1 MSELTS
7 TLSPGEIVARN
18 YQILGRVGAGGMGV
32 VYRARDLKLER
43 TVALKFL
50 PLGLNPTEKDKERF
64 VKEARIAS
72 SLDHP
77 NIGSIYGIDESGDG
91 RLFIIMAFYEGT
103 TLDERIH
110 ARGNVPTRQALDIAI
125 QIASGLAE
133 AHSHNIVH
141 RDIKPNNVM
150 LTANGVAKIVD
161 FGLAHVT
168 EATATLTHGT
178 VGTASYMSPEQALGQ
193 TVDQRSDIWA
203 FGVVMAEMLTGK
215 NPFHRETLSATIF
228 AIISEPPGQL
238 EGVPIE
244 LQQVVYR
251 ALSKDPLHR
260 YQSCSEMLRDLE
272 EVRAQ
277 LAAPTEATLTS
288 KSKIT
293 SEFRRYVAEAS
304 RSAWIPANRP
314 RPRRAGLVTAIAAL
328 AILVAA
334 AVAVVAF
341 YRPGQRLASGKG
353 GAQSQSALPRTQVLA
368 VLPFKAIA
376 GDEKL
381 TALGQGIVESVT
393 DKLGRL
399 TENRTLEVIPA
410 RNLQQRGVASLAE
423 ARKQFG
429 ANLGL
434 SVNLEQSGELIRV
447 SYSLVNAETG
457 AILGGDSVTVPA
469 ADAFSVED
477 DVAAGAVKALQLKLQ
492 PEEETALKIHGTSNA
507 AAYNYYL
514 EARGYLLNYA
524 EPQNVAD
531 AILMLKQALAAD
543 PNFGSAKAALGE
555 AYWRKYWRTKDKHW
569 TALAKEECHSAVQL
583 GNAGAAGHACLGL
596 VADGTGQYREAA
608 KEYQQAIDLE
618 PGNENAYV
626 GLALAYEH
634 EGAIEEAE
642 QAYQRAIEAHPSSP
656 YVYNSLG
663 TFYLRRE
670 QYGQAMQMFQKV
682 IAMAPEGYGAYVNLG
697 ATYNNMGEYA
707 KAIEPLKKSISIY
720 PSYSGYVDLGV
731 AYAGLNRFADEAAA
745 YEEANKLDPHEF
757 ITWGNLGEARYYNGE
772 KAQALAAYRKA
783 VELAGEELKVN
794 PHDPDILS
802 NLANYY
808 SVLGDRDRALSYLQ
822 QALQYGHNDKDIL
835 VDAASVYNHLGDSGV
850 AVEWLEKAIHAGFP
864 ASRIAGTPEFKNLS
878 DNPGFQ
884 QLTAKTKSSP

>member
-1 MSELTS
+1 MSELSS

-72 SLDHP
+72 SLDHA
-77 NIGSIYGIDESGDG
+77 NICSIYGIDETADG

-110 ARGNVPTRQALDIAI
+110 ARGNVSVREALDIAI
-125 QIASGLAE
+125 QIASGLTE
-133 AHSHNIVH
+133 AHRHNIVH

-178 VGTASYMSPEQALGQ
+178 AGTASYISPEQALGQ

-203 FGVVMAEMLTGK
+203 LGIVLAEMLTGK

-228 AIISEPPGQL
+228 AIVSEPPGQL

-251 ALSKDPLHR
+251 ALSKDPLQR
-260 YQSCSEMLRDLE
+260 YQSCPELLRDLE
-272 EVRAQ
+272 EVRAE
-277 LAAPTEATLTS
+277 LAAPGGETLTS
-288 KSKIT
+288 KSKVT

-304 RSAWIPANRP
+304 RSAWIPAHQA
-314 RPRRAGLVTAIAAL
+314 RPRRAGRMI
-328 AILVAA
+328 A
-334 AVAVVAF
+334 AVAIGVVVAATVVGVVF
-341 YRPGQRLASGKG
+341 YHPHQWAGSGKG
-353 GAQSQSALPRTQVLA
+353 AAPSQPALPRTQVLA
-368 VLPFKAIA
+368 VLPFKAIV

-381 TALGQGIVESVT
+381 TALGEGVVESVT
-393 DKLGRL
+393 DRLGRL
-399 TENRTLEVIPA
+399 TENRRLEVIPA
-410 RNLQQRGVASLAE
+410 RNLQQRGVTSLVE
-423 ARKQFG
+423 ARKQLG

-434 SVNLEQSGELIRV
+434 SVNLERSGELIRV
-447 SYSLVNAETG
+447 SYSLVNADTG
-457 AILGGDSVTVPA
+457 TILGGDAVTVPA

-477 DVAAGAVKALQLKLQ
+477 DIAAGAVKALQLKLP

-514 EARGYLLNYA
+514 EARGYLLRYA
-524 EPQNVAD
+524 EPQNVAN

-543 PNFGSAKAALGE
+543 PNFGGAKSALGE
-555 AYWRKYWRTKDKHW
+555 AYWRKYWLTKDKHW
-569 TALAKEECHSAVQL
+569 AVLAKEECHNAVEL
-583 GNAGAAGHACLGL
+583 GNAGASGHACLGL
-596 VADGTGQYREAA
+596 VADGTGRYRDAA
-608 KEYQQAIDLE
+608 QEYQQAIDLE

-642 QAYQRAIEAHPSSP
+642 QAYQRAIEAHPNSP
-656 YVYNSLG
+656 YAYNSLG

-670 QYGQAMQMFQKV
+670 QYGKAVQMFQKV
-682 IAMAPEGYGAYVNLG
+682 IALAPESYGAYVNLG
-697 ATYNNMGEYA
+697 ATYNNMGEYGNS
-707 KAIEPLKKSISIY
+707 IEPLKKSISIR
-720 PSYSGYVDLGV
+720 PSYAGYVNLGV
-731 AYAGLNRFADEAAA
+731 AYAGLKRFTDEAAA
-745 YEEANKLDPHEF
+745 YEEAIRLDPHEF
-757 ITWGNLGEARYYNGE
+757 IIWGNLGEARYYSGHKE
-772 KAQALAAYRKA
+772 QAMAAYRKA
-783 VELAGEELKVN
+783 IELAGEERKVN
-794 PHDPDILS
+794 PHDPDVLS

-808 SVLGDRDRALSYLQ
+808 SILGDRDRALSYLQ
-822 QALQYGHNDKDIL
+822 QALQYGHNDKDVL

-850 AVEWLEKAIHAGFP
+850 AVEWLEKAIHAGYP

-878 DNPGFQ
+878 DNPGYQ
-884 QLTAKTKSSP
+884 QLTAKAKPSP